1 MNYNIDTFIDLMDKT
16 TSREECKDLV
26 VRIILEAESNEELLM
41 EALDY
46 VNAKLNWS
54 QAIENCLNMSEL
66 N

>member
-1 MNYNIDTFIDLMDKT
+1 MRYDIDTFIDLIDKT

-46 VNAKLNWS
+46 VNAKLDWS